1 MNESFKSVNHY
12 TANLGL
18 QAIEEK
24 NSEFDAREEIDR
36 QNAAYQKSIQRLKDE
51 LDGIH
56 KEVRHKKDQV
66 QQIQN
71 ESMSNVVPFERL
83 SEDKSSEIL
92 QLEDE
97 LKQLESSLGNGEIHS
112 MDQSNIN
119 ESVTPK
125 NKPKTANEM
134 Q

>member
-36 QNAAYQKSIQRLKDE
+36 QNTAYQKTIQRLKDE

-66 QQIQN
+66 QQI
-71 ESMSNVVPFERL
+71 
-83 SEDKSSEIL
+83 
-92 QLEDE
+92 
-97 LKQLESSLGNGEIHS
+97 
-112 MDQSNIN
+112 
-119 ESVTPK
+119 
-125 NKPKTANEM
+125 
-134 Q
+134 

>member
-1 MNESFKSVNHY
+1 M
-12 TANLGL
+12 
-18 QAIEEK
+18 
-24 NSEFDAREEIDR
+24 
-36 QNAAYQKSIQRLKDE
+36 
-51 LDGIH
+51 
-56 KEVRHKKDQV
+56 